1 MAEDKKSV
9 FAGRLVRFV
18 LWGLAAVSLLS
29 ILIAATLPLWIS
41 PVATSIA
48 GGIVPNYTG
57 TDFRIDGFHL
67 NPYSGTLRINGVKLS
82 NPQGFGDMAAF
93 SLADFSMEVEVGSL
107 FSDTILVKEVLIED
121 AFASYYSH
129 DGRNNFDVIM
139 ANVKK
144 ATEPKAEAEA
154 STGKS
159 AAKDEAKKKVIIERL
174 RIAGTKVKLMK
185 SDMLPP
191 FIVPT
196 VELTDIGKK
205 SSGATFEEAWTQI
218 ANGVMKSFSK
228 AGDGFGALGGVFCD
242 GFKGISGK
250 TEGNAVSKM
259 FESTG
264 DTAKGTVDAV
274 GDTTKKA
281 ADGVKNLFKGLGK

>member
-1 MAEDKKSV
+1 MADENKKDFYS
-9 FAGRLVRFV
+9 RLLKLV

-29 ILIAATLPLWIS
+29 ILVVATLPLWIS

-82 NPQGFGDMAAF
+82 NPQGFGDTAAF
-93 SLADFSMEVEVGSL
+93 SLAAFSMEVEVGSL
-107 FSDTILVKEVLIED
+107 FSGTILVKEVLIED

-144 ATEPKAEAEA
+144 ATEPKAE
-154 STGKS
+154 GRV
-159 AAKDEAKKKVIIERL
+159 AKDAEKKESSEKKVIIDRL
-174 RIAGTKVKLMK
+174 RISGTKVKLMK
-185 SDMLPP
+185 SDFMPP
-191 FIVPT
+191 FIMPPLD
-196 VELTDIGKK
+196 LTDIGRK
-205 SSGATFEEAWTQI
+205 SGGVTLKEAWTQI
-218 ANGVMKSFSK
+218 ANGVMKSFTE
-228 AGDGFGALGGVFCD
+228 AGEGLGALGSILGD
-242 GFKGISGK
+242 GAKDISGK
-250 TEGNAVSKM
+250 TGASL
-259 FESTG
+259 
-264 DTAKGTVDAV
+264 DAV
-274 GDTTKKA
+274 GSTTRKA